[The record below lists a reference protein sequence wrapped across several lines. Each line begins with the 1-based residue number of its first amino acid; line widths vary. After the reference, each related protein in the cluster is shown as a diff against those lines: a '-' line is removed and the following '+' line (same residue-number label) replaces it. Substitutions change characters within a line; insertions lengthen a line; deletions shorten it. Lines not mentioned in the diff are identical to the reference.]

1 MSRTKHKLSWPAI
14 AVVVAAAPGIAA
26 AEGAS
31 AAAATPAET
40 TSSNAADSGPSP
52 VTLEEVVVASDRY
65 QATDLQLQST
75 NSVSVLSAKDLDN
88 TAVHNVAEALSLM
101 PGVNVMNTGQS
112 FVGGVDG
119 AARGEGM
126 FVAVRGM
133 NAEYNVN
140 LIDGVEVAQG
150 QPYSR
155 GVQLSLLPPS
165 VLKTIVL
172 SKTSTADMD
181 GDAIGGTID
190 FRTPTAF
197 DYSGPEGNIT
207 VGTRFESRASDYHKD
222 PLGYDVS
229 GELAR
234 RFGADDEFGLY
245 VEATPTTATSTTASW
260 AV

>member
-126 FVAVRGM
+126 F
-133 NAEYNVN
+133 
-140 LIDGVEVAQG
+140 
-150 QPYSR
+150 
-155 GVQLSLLPPS
+155 
-165 VLKTIVL
+165 
-172 SKTSTADMD
+172 
-181 GDAIGGTID
+181 
-190 FRTPTAF
+190 
-197 DYSGPEGNIT
+197 
-207 VGTRFESRASDYHKD
+207 
-222 PLGYDVS
+222 
-229 GELAR
+229 
-234 RFGADDEFGLY
+234 
-245 VEATPTTATSTTASW
+245 
-260 AV
+260 